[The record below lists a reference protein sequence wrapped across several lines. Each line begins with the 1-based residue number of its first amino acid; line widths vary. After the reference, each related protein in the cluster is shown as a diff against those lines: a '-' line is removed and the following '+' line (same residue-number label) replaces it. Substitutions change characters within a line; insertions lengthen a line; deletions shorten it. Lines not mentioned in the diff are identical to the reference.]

1 MAYTPNN
8 TNNRNAWKNKGKR
21 PPRQRR
27 EEEAK
32 DPQAIMNRWIPRT
45 GLGRDVKEGNIKSI
59 REIFE
64 KGMIIKEP
72 EIVDILIPKLSEEI
86 MLVGGTPGKGGGKK
100 RTPMKATTRMHEAGR
115 RRTIHTFV
123 CIGNGDGLVGYS
135 YTKGKDMLST
145 LNKARRQAKLSIFPI
160 RRGCGSWECQCR
172 TNHSIPFTIQG
183 KCGSVKVKILPA
195 PKGLKLCADS
205 EMKKVLKLAG
215 IKDVWIKS
223 YGQTGTT
230 INFIFAI
237 IDAFKNLNAF
247 KVNDNYIK
255 SVGLDQINK

>member
-86 MLVGGTPGKGGGKK
+86 MLVGGTP
-100 RTPMKATTRMHEAGR
+100 
-115 RRTIHTFV
+115 
-123 CIGNGDGLVGYS
+123 
-135 YTKGKDMLST
+135 
-145 LNKARRQAKLSIFPI
+145 
-160 RRGCGSWECQCR
+160 
-172 TNHSIPFTIQG
+172 
-183 KCGSVKVKILPA
+183 
-195 PKGLKLCADS
+195 
-205 EMKKVLKLAG
+205 
-215 IKDVWIKS
+215 
-223 YGQTGTT
+223 
-230 INFIFAI
+230 
-237 IDAFKNLNAF
+237 
-247 KVNDNYIK
+247 
-255 SVGLDQINK
+255 